1 MTLDAID
8 KKILAALQID
18 SRLSTAALAEKIG
31 LSPAPCWRRV
41 QRLTEAGYILRQ
53 VAVLDPRKLNLPVSL
68 FVALKAPHHS
78 ADWIATFRK
87 VITTTPEITE
97 AYRLAGEID
106 YLIKITV
113 PSIDVYDAVYRRLIE
128 KLDFSDV
135 TASISM
141 EEIKNTTALPLD
153 YA

>member
-1 MTLDAID
+1 MSLDPID
-8 KKILAALQID
+8 KKILASLQKD
-18 SRLSTAALAEKIG
+18 ARLSMAALSERVG

-41 QRLTEAGYILRQ
+41 QRLWDEGFILRQ

-68 FVALKAPHHS
+68 FVALKAPHHA

-87 VITTTPEITE
+87 VISTTPEITE

-113 PSIDVYDAVYRRLIE
+113 PSIDAYDAVYRRLIE

>member
-1 MTLDAID
+1 MSLDAID
-8 KKILAALQID
+8 KKILKLLQRDTTLSAAALG
-18 SRLSTAALAEKIG
+18 EEVG
-31 LSPAPCWRRV
+31 LSPTPCWRRL
-41 QRLTEAGYILRQ
+41 QRLTEEGYILRQ
-53 VAVLDPRKLNLPVSL
+53 VAVLDARKLNLPISL

-78 ADWIATFRK
+78 AEWIASFRQ
-87 VITTTPEITE
+87 VIANTEEITE

-128 KLDFSDV
+128 KLHFSDV

-141 EEIKNTTALPLD
+141 EEIKNTTSLPLK
-153 YA
+153 YT